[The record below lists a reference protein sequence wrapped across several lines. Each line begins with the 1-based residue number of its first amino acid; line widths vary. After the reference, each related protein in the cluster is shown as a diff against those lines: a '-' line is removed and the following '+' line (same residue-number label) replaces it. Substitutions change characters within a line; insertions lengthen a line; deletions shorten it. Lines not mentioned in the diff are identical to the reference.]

1 MFITAVNSRYKFP
14 VIICPVETINYKKIT
29 KSKYSFNWKIEKNYS
44 VYKIFEEGKSEILG
58 LVSFEFFDEEY
69 RIEIRLMAVLK
80 EQIGR
85 NKTLD
90 RIAGNLFAFASKLS
104 IIKYGA
110 LAAVSLVPKTE
121 LGQYYMD
128 KYGFE
133 QAADSL
139 FLEGLSLLRLIYE
152 YDHD

>member
-1 MFITAVNSRYKFP
+1 
-14 VIICPVETINYKKIT
+14 
-29 KSKYSFNWKIEKNYS
+29 
-44 VYKIFEEGKSEILG
+44 
-58 LVSFEFFDEEY
+58 VSFEFFDEEY